1 MCMSE
6 MVWIVVRS
14 PLSMEMQM
22 LAADSDLASEKLQ
35 MPSRM
40 LTIEDLPGNWSA
52 STAFLEAK
60 LLCAGTQPTSY
71 ELRKRLCF
79 IHGSYE
85 GFKPPTKIWGNDSA
99 EDMGGPIILGA
110 GTLSTHPIPVTTV
123 GHQPWRPVGT
133 GRGEA

>member
-40 LTIEDLPGNWSA
+40 LTIEDLPGN
-52 STAFLEAK
+52 
-60 LLCAGTQPTSY
+60 
-71 ELRKRLCF
+71 
-79 IHGSYE
+79 
-85 GFKPPTKIWGNDSA
+85 
-99 EDMGGPIILGA
+99 
-110 GTLSTHPIPVTTV
+110 
-123 GHQPWRPVGT
+123 
-133 GRGEA
+133 